1 MIDIQKL
8 KEYGF
13 TQFNIKDVD
22 VNLYNQLSDLIDDG
36 AEKYQENLRIVRT
49 SFLES
54 YENLS
59 DIHLLLG
66 GVEDY
71 QIEMLDYDERE
82 DGRLTKITVI
92 FNSHQ
97 LATEFKKR
105 VYKPHRTFEQFWFY
119 NMGLPEETK
128 PLVHKIFSKIIDE
141 VYNKKLLADKLT
153 YEFTWYGKDCII
165 SSHEDVWSGD
175 LPDPMKQCSILLY
188 LNKHSYDE
196 SDGGYLCV
204 DNDKNKVYPKFG
216 NVAMLEYDH
225 IAQEHRVEPPKT
237 DYGRY
242 GFLSFVDRK
251 FIVSK
256 DSLI

>member
-1 MIDIQKL
+1 MIDTNQL
-8 KEYGF
+8 TNYGF

-22 VNLYNQLSDLIDDG
+22 ENLYNELSELIGDG
-36 AEKYQENLRIVRT
+36 VEKYQDELCIVRT
-49 SFLES
+49 SYIEP
-54 YENLS
+54 
-59 DIHLLLG
+59 
-66 GVEDY
+66 
-71 QIEMLDYDERE
+71 IEMESNPREILGDSENYGIEMIDRQEHE
-82 DGRLTKITVI
+82 DGILTKITVI
-92 FNSHQ
+92 FKSHQ
-97 LATEFKKR
+97 LATE
-105 VYKPHRTFEQFWFY
+105 YKERLYQPHRTFEQFWFY
-119 NMGLPEETK
+119 NMGLPNEVK
-128 PLVHKIFSKIIDE
+128 PLVHQIFSKIIDE

-242 GFLSFVDRK
+242 GFLSFVDRR

-256 DSLI
+256 ESLI

>member
-1 MIDIQKL
+1 MINTKQL
-8 KEYGF
+8 TEYGF

-22 VNLYNQLSDLIDDG
+22 EVLYNELYDIIEEG
-36 AEKYQENLRIVRT
+36 PEKYQEDLRIIKT

-54 YENLS
+54 YDNLS
-59 DIHLLLG
+59 DTHQLLG
-66 GVEDY
+66 DTNGYE
-71 QIEMLDYDERE
+71 IEVLEYDERK
-82 DGRLTKITVI
+82 DGRLTKLTVI
-92 FNSHQ
+92 FKSYE
-97 LATEFKKR
+97 LAQEFR
-105 VYKPHRTFEQFWFY
+105 GRIYKPHRTFEQFWFY
-119 NMGLPEETK
+119 SMRLPEQTK
-128 PLVHKIFSKIIDE
+128 PLVNKIFEKIIDE
-141 VYNKKLLADKLT
+141 NYNKKLLSDKIH
-153 YEFTWYGKDCII
+153 YEFTWYAKDSII
-165 SSHEDVWSGD
+165 SSHSDVWSGD
-175 LPDPMKQCSILLY
+175 LPDPMKKCSILLY

-242 GFLSFVDRK
+242 GFLSFIDRK
-251 FIVSK
+251 FIVPK

>member
-1 MIDIQKL
+1 MINISELTD
-8 KEYGF
+8 YGF

-22 VNLYNQLSDLIDDG
+22 ENLYNQLSDLIGDG
-36 AEKYQENLRIVRT
+36 VEKYQDELCIVRT

-54 YENLS
+54 YQNLS
-59 DIHLLLG
+59 DIYLLLG
-66 GVEDY
+66 KQEDY

-119 NMGLPEETK
+119 NMGLPDEVK
-128 PLVHKIFSKIIDE
+128 PLVHKIFSKIIDV

-165 SSHEDVWSGD
+165 SSHEDVWSCD
-175 LPDPMKQCSILLY
+175 LPDPIKQCSILLY

-196 SDGGYLCV
+196 SNGGYLCI
-204 DNDKNKVYPKFG
+204 DNDKHKVHPEFG
-216 NVAMLEYDH
+216 NVAMLEYNH
-225 IAQEHRVEPPKT
+225 IAQEHRVEPPT
-237 DYGRY
+237 SEYGRY

-251 FIVSK
+251 YIVLKES
-256 DSLI
+256 II